1 MQLSVDLTKYFTIQ
15 TLPPQNIYMTS
26 IYTPLVTKDARF
38 RAGLKLKRT
47 GRVHLG
53 SIKMFDTLLD
63 KVEEDFGEDHL
74 EFATVSYELGHAL
87 YLNFNSGHDE
97 REKEIVLE
105 DSLSLMAKA
114 VQILYTHLETSKEDA
129 SQIVWIKEQL
139 PRMLLGIGSVFSFMG
154 KHAEGIDSFLNA
166 DPFRQE
172 ASDALKKENTIGS
185 LRAKR
190 LLVEVHVLIAGEL
203 LECDFSKDVIVEDT
217 NHVIVKA
224 KEIRG
229 LAQNYYDQAK
239 ELFQDVVYMMANLG
253 AIGNGDKSCLQSEKV
268 DICHLATML
277 MEVGMSL
284 AQSVDEDLEL
294 DGEMKSKKART
305 M

>member
-1 MQLSVDLTKYFTIQ
+1 M
-15 TLPPQNIYMTS
+15 
-26 IYTPLVTKDARF
+26 LV
-38 RAGLKLKRT
+38 
-47 GRVHLG
+47 
-53 SIKMFDTLLD
+53 
-63 KVEEDFGEDHL
+63 
-74 EFATVSYELGHAL
+74 
-87 YLNFNSGHDE
+87 
-97 REKEIVLE
+97 
-105 DSLSLMAKA
+105 
-114 VQILYTHLETSKEDA
+114 
-129 SQIVWIKEQL
+129 
-139 PRMLLGIGSVFSFMG
+139 GIGSVFSFMG
-154 KHAEGIDSFLNA
+154 KHAETIDSFLNA

-172 ASDALKKENTIGS
+172 ASVALKKENTIGS

-217 NHVIVKA
+217 NHLIVKA

-253 AIGNGDKSCLQSEKV
+253 ATGKGDKSCLQSEKV